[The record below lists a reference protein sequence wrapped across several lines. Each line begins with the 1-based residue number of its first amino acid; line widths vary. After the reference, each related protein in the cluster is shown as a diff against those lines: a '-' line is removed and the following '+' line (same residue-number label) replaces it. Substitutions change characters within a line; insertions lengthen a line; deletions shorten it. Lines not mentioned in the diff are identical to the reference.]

1 MTKRH
6 IQNIENELVTLR
18 LLQEEDLQQT
28 LKWRNQDSIRKWFRT
43 TDAINMDKHLA
54 WYKHYLD
61 LDNDF
66 VFMILSKEMGNIPI
80 GQVSLYAIDWKTK
93 IGEYGRLMI
102 GHHLAR
108 GKGLAKS
115 ASQLILRIAFDM
127 LGLERIVLEVKDNN
141 VVAKSIYQSIGFSE
155 IDYKDKLI
163 LMEKAKQ

>member
-6 IQNIENELVTLR
+6 IQNIENELVILR

-43 TDAINMDKHLA
+43 TDTIDMDKHLA

-80 GQVSLYAIDWKTK
+80 GQVSLYAIDWKNK

-127 LGLERIVLEVKDNN
+127 LGLERIILEVKDNN

-163 LMEKAKQ
+163 LMERAKQ